1 MGVQGSQAG
10 GQKGKRMSTENQK
23 FRNLEIQKFFRNM
36 EMQKCRYSGR
46 RNYSSGPEHVLVL
59 GGRGMGGRG
68 YGSVM
73 GLTG

>member
-10 GQKGKRMSTENQK
+10 GQEGKRMSTENQK
-23 FRNLEIQKFFRNM
+23 FRNLEIQKFSIA
-36 EMQKCRYSGR
+36 EMQILWEGITACSW
-46 RNYSSGPEHVLVL
+46 L
-59 GGRGMGGRG
+59 GGRRMGGRG

>member
-10 GQKGKRMSTENQK
+10 GQEGKRMSTENQK
-23 FRNLEIQKFFRNM
+23 FRNLAL
-36 EMQKCRYSGR
+36 QKCRYSGKELQLWPR
-46 RNYSSGPEHVLVL
+46 ACSWL
-59 GGRGMGGRG
+59 GGSRMGGRG